1 MSSVQGVRRALELAA
16 QRSSASG
23 LENQP
28 GSRKE
33 GIGGAQQAAETFGRL
48 LTQAVEDL
56 NRVNAEANEAMARL
70 AAGEPVELHDVMIAM
85 EQADLSLRLA
95 LQVRNKL
102 IEAYQEIQRMQV

>member
-1 MSSVQGVRRALELAA
+1 MAPIHGVGRALDPTV

-23 LENQP
+23 PENREQDL
-28 GSRKE
+28 GS
-33 GIGGAQQAAETFGRL
+33 AQQAAETFGHL
-48 LTQAVEDL
+48 LAQAVEDL

>member
-1 MSSVQGVRRALELAA
+1 MSSVHGVRRALELA
-16 QRSSASG
+16 QSSGASS
-23 LENQP
+23 LDSQKENA
-28 GSRKE
+28 
-33 GIGGAQQAAETFGRL
+33 GGAQQAAETFGRL
-48 LTQAVEDL
+48 LAQAVEDL
-56 NRVNAEANEAMARL
+56 NRVNAQANEAMARL